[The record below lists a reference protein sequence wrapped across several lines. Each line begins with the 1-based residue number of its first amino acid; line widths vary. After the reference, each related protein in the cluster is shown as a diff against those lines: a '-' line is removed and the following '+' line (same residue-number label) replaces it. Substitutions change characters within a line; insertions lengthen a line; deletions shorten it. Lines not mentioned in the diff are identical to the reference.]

1 VKLHPIALFHKF
13 SAVLFAVLKPLG
25 IWGVGGLALLDSAL
39 IPIPGSMD
47 GVIIG
52 YVHAQPHKF
61 ILYCL
66 MAAGASTLGSLVPF
80 FIGRA
85 GGELF
90 LLKRINRERY
100 ERIRDRFERQEFF
113 AIMIPSMGPP
123 PTPLKLFQFAAGVF
137 EMKLAPFALAT
148 FCGKMI
154 QYTVCSLATIWLG
167 PKIIHGITH
176 AFHRHAN
183 ILMGVGGVVLVGLGI
198 FVVRRIF
205 DRRKGVA
212 LPLEEAD
219 DTP

>member
-1 VKLHPIALFHKF
+1 MHKF
-13 SAVLFAVLKPLG
+13 SAVLFAFLMPLG
-25 IWGVGGLALLDSAL
+25 VWGVGGLALLDSAL

-52 YVHAQPHKF
+52 YVHAAPHKF
-61 ILYCL
+61 FLYCL
-66 MAAGASTLGSLVPF
+66 MAATASTLGSLVPF
-80 FIGRA
+80 YIGRA
-85 GGELF
+85 GGELV

-137 EMKLAPFALAT
+137 EMKLAPFVLAT

-154 QYTVCSLATIWLG
+154 QYLVASIATIWLG
-167 PKIIHGITH
+167 PKIIHGVVH

-183 ILMGVGGVVLVGLGI
+183 ILLGLLGAALLVLGI
-198 FVVRRIF
+198 FVTRRIF
-205 DRRKGVA
+205 DRRKGEV
-212 LPLEEAD
+212 LPVEE
-219 DTP
+219 P

>member
-1 VKLHPIALFHKF
+1 VKLHPIALLHKF
-13 SAVLFAVLKPLG
+13 SAVLFALLKPLG

-61 ILYCL
+61 FLYCL
-66 MAAGASTLGSLVPF
+66 MASTASTLGSLVPF

-85 GGELF
+85 GGELV

-137 EMKLAPFALAT
+137 EMKLAPFLLAT

-154 QYTVCSLATIWLG
+154 QYLVASIATIWLG
-167 PKIIHGITH
+167 PKIIHGVVH

-183 ILMGVGGVVLVGLGI
+183 ILFGVVGIALVAIGI
-198 FVVRRIF
+198 VVVRRIF
-205 DRRKGVA
+205 DRRKGEV
-212 LPLEEAD
+212 LPVEEA
-219 DTP
+219 

>member
-1 VKLHPIALFHKF
+1 MHKF
-13 SAVLFAVLKPLG
+13 SGLLFAFLKPLG
-25 IWGVGGLALLDSAL
+25 VWGVGGLALLDSAL

-52 YVHAQPHKF
+52 YVHAEPRKF
-61 ILYCL
+61 FLFCL
-66 MAAGASTLGSLVPF
+66 MAAAASTLGSLVPF

-100 ERIRDRFERQEFF
+100 ERIRDSFERQEFF

-137 EMKLAPFALAT
+137 EMKLAPFVLAT
-148 FCGKMI
+148 FCGKML
-154 QYTVCSLATIWLG
+154 QYLVASIATIWLG
-167 PKIIHGITH
+167 PKIIHALSH
-176 AFHRHAN
+176 AFHRHLN
-183 ILMGVGGVVLVGLGI
+183 LVLGLGGAALLVLVVVVVL
-198 FVVRRIF
+198 RIF

-212 LPLEEAD
+212 LPVEEHEVAGKG
-219 DTP
+219 